1 MPKQTSQN
9 SKDRRTQVCFEEHY
23 VRREH
28 TAIEHRRR
36 YVRQLSRLDLESV
49 SASDLSKC
57 EVEQVETAPAAAE
70 GHVRDR
76 ISFWRCAF
84 RILVP
89 TATPWYFRSC
99 FHTIATGFAMIIDK
113 SRVQSV
119 FSHGQLYVAWSGAWC
134 TARNCCLNL
143 SSHMVSSTLLCHA
156 SAPLTA

>member
-70 GHVRDR
+70 GHVRRQDKFLAMR
-76 ISFWRCAF
+76 ISDLSANCDP
-84 RILVP
+84 V
-89 TATPWYFRSC
+89 
-99 FHTIATGFAMIIDK
+99 
-113 SRVQSV
+113 V
-119 FSHGQLYVAWSGAWC
+119 FPFLFSYDSDGA
-134 TARNCCLNL
+134 L
-143 SSHMVSSTLLCHA
+143 
-156 SAPLTA
+156 P